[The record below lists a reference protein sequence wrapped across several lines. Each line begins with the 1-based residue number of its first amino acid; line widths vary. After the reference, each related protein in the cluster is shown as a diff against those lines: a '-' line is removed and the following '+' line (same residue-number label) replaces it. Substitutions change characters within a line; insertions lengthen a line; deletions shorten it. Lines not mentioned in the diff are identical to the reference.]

1 MRRLIPAIAALLLL
15 TLLAGCAGKV
25 TKTPES
31 TTRAY
36 LNLMKAGKWQDA
48 ALLWDYDAQGRAGN
62 ADWDTFSASQRK
74 LIVKESKW
82 ADQKASS
89 LEQWSS
95 HFAGD
100 IKIETV
106 ETSGDKAHA
115 VLNGRVTGLDLV
127 KVGDEWLIS
136 GMN

>member
-1 MRRLIPAIAALLLL
+1 MRRTLCLVIALALLVV
-15 TLLAGCAGKV
+15 LAGCGGKP

-36 LNLMKAGKWQDA
+36 ITLMKAGKWQEA

-62 ADWDTFSASQRK
+62 SDWDTFSTSQRK

-82 ADQKASS
+82 ADEKAKS
-89 LEQWSS
+89 LELWAT

-100 IKIETV
+100 IRIETV
-106 ETSGDKAHA
+106 ETSGEKAHA
-115 VLNGRVTGLDLV
+115 VLDGKVTGLDLV
-127 KVGDEWLIS
+127 KAGDEWLIS